1 MLLACRKCSASLDD
15 AYDLLLVS
23 VRTVVKYAS
32 HDIHIIISNSAI
44 CAMMPASPDSLRHIV
59 KYAAT
64 RQNAVPGGPG
74 FSGGLDG

>member
-1 MLLACRKCSASLDD
+1 MLLACRKCSASLND

-32 HDIHIIISNSAI
+32 HDIHSDSAI
-44 CAMMPASPDSLRHIV
+44 CAMMPASPEFLRHIV

-64 RQNAVPGGPG
+64 RQNTVPGGPEFG
-74 FSGGLDG
+74 EASDD